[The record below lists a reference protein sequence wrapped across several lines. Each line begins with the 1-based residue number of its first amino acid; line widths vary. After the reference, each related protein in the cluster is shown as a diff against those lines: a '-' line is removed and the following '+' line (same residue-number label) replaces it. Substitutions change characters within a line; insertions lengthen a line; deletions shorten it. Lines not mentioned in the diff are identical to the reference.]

1 MTQRK
6 YFGTDGIRGLVG
18 QWPISADFML
28 RLGRAVG
35 VVLARGGTSRPR
47 VLIGKD
53 TRVSG

>member
-35 VVLARGGTSRPR
+35 VVLARHGRARPK
-47 VLIGKD
+47 VLIG
-53 TRVSG
+53 